1 MNATVLN
8 QTNRCYLTLCRLYK
22 GNNDVNSKR
31 IFTTK
36 TNSFIYHHDDPS
48 SKVTMNSEHEH
59 TQWDARSSLVYPN
72 IISEID
78 EDKLVSILESKFQR
92 YVGLLPI

>member
-8 QTNRCYLTLCRLYK
+8 PTNRCYLTLSRHYK
-22 GNNDVNSKR
+22 GNYDVNSKR

-36 TNSFIYHHDDPS
+36 TNSFVYHHDDPS
-48 SKVTMNSEHEH
+48 RNIAMNSEHEH
-59 TQWDARSSLVYPN
+59 SQWDPRSAVVYPN

-78 EDKLVSILESKFQR
+78 EDKLLSILASKFQR
-92 YVGLLPI
+92 YVGLLSI